1 MSRKPVGLRG
11 LPPSSRRR
19 GSPAAA
25 SVAPDDSRRGWRGIA
40 ATSFVGLAVVVVV
53 AAATAQ
59 AAGTGLVYVSS
70 EKDNAITMLDAKT
83 QAVVGTIA
91 TCKRPRHM
99 QLTPDRQRLVVTCS
113 DSDRA
118 DLIDLKTRKTVDSI
132 PLGEDPEILDL
143 SPDGK
148 LIYVTNEDDAQLS
161 IVDIASKKVVKT
173 IKTGEE
179 PEGIKVSR
187 DGKLAYVTSEVAN
200 MVHVIDTASGKIIKN
215 VPVPNRPRRFLITP
229 DDKELWVTSELA
241 GTVSIIDRADHT
253 VKHEI
258 RFEVKGFRPN
268 DITPVGMVMTR
279 DGKTAWIGLGRANHV
294 ARIDVAS
301 RKVESL
307 VLVGKRAWGLA
318 LNGDESL
325 LFVANGLSDDVSV
338 VDTSAAKALRSVKVG
353 RVPHTVVVDD

>member
-1 MSRKPVGLRG
+1 MILNPQGLRDAAAG
-11 LPPSSRRR
+11 AM
-19 GSPAAA
+19 PAAA
-25 SVAPDDSRRGWRGIA
+25 LHFASAVAFGVLPVLVA
-40 ATSFVGLAVVVVV
+40 LAGSP
-53 AAATAQ
+53 AQ

-83 QAVVGTIA
+83 HAVTGTIA

-99 QLTPDRQRLVVTCS
+99 QLTPDRERLVVTCS

-118 DLIDLKTRKTVDSI
+118 DLIDLKTRKTVDSV

-161 IVDIASKKVVKT
+161 IVDIATKKVLKT

-179 PEGIKVSR
+179 PEGVKVSR
-187 DGKLAYVTSEVAN
+187 DGKTVYVTSEVAN
-200 MVHVIDTASGKIIKN
+200 MVHVIDAESGKIVKN
-215 VPVPNRPRRFLITP
+215 LTVPNRPRRFLITP

-241 GTVSIIDRADHT
+241 GTVSIIDRSNHT
-253 VKHEI
+253 LKDEI

-294 ARIDVAS
+294 AKVDVPS

-338 VDTSAAKALRSVKVG
+338 VDTAAIKTLRSVKVG
-353 RVPHTVVVDD
+353 RVPHTLVVDD

>member
-1 MSRKPVGLRG
+1 MMLNPEGRG
-11 LPPSSRRR
+11 GASPSAFMAFMAFPAFR
-19 GSPAAA
+19 GFLLSVLIALAA
-25 SVAPDDSRRGWRGIA
+25 G
-40 ATSFVGLAVVVVV
+40 VV
-53 AAATAQ
+53 AAPAR

-70 EKDNAITMLDAKT
+70 EKDNAITLLDAKT

-99 QLTPDRQRLVVTCS
+99 QLTPDRERLVVTCS

-161 IVDIASKKVVKT
+161 VVDIATKKVLKT

-179 PEGIKVSR
+179 PEGVKVSR
-187 DGKLAYVTSEVAN
+187 DGKIVYVSSEVAN
-200 MVHVIDTASGKIIKN
+200 MVHVIDTVSGRIIKN
-215 VPVPNRPRRFLITP
+215 VTVPNRPRRFLITP

-253 VKHEI
+253 LKGEI

-294 ARIDVAS
+294 ARIDVPG

-338 VDTSAAKALRSVKVG
+338 VDTAAAKALRSVKVG

>member
-1 MSRKPVGLRG
+1 MSLKPGGPQGTSPSLRLAYDCLAAAIMEPG
-11 LPPSSRRR
+11 DRRR
-19 GSPAAA
+19 PSD
-25 SVAPDDSRRGWRGIA
+25 V
-40 ATSFVGLAVVVVV
+40 
-53 AAATAQ
+53 ATAALAGFVALLVALATPAH

-70 EKDNAITMLDAKT
+70 EKDNAITLLDART
-83 QAVVGTIA
+83 HAVAGTIA

-99 QLTPDRQRLVVTCS
+99 QLTPDRERLVVTCS

-132 PLGEDPEILDL
+132 PLGKDPEILDL

-161 IVDIASKKVVKT
+161 IVDAATKKVVKT

-179 PEGIKVSR
+179 PEGVKVSR
-187 DGKLAYVTSEVAN
+187 DGKIAYVTSEVAN

-215 VPVPNRPRRFLITP
+215 VTVPNRPRRFLITP

-241 GTVSIIDRADHT
+241 GVVSIIDRADHA
-253 VKHEI
+253 VKDEI

-268 DITPVGMVMTR
+268 DITPVGMAMTR
-279 DGKTAWIGLGRANHV
+279 EGKTAWIGLGRANHV
-294 ARIDVAS
+294 ARIDVPS

-318 LNGDESL
+318 LNADESL

-338 VDTSAAKALRSVKVG
+338 VDTSTTKALRSVKVG